1 MLTNFYNVINYCLE
15 RTEDMEFKE
24 FIKNINALAEM
35 IQFRQNV
42 SDLIHKLKYMDRDFI
57 GEDSY
62 IMPCDHLIINLM
74 AKLITV
80 QCTDKF
86 KAVKEDIEWWLYDT
100 ECGTNKEY
108 AVVTYKDGTEKL
120 IDTPE
125 KLWEY
130 IQTFLS
136 E

>member
-1 MLTNFYNVINYCLE
+1 
-15 RTEDMEFKE
+15 MELKE
-24 FIKNINALAEM
+24 FIKNINALVKM

-74 AKLITV
+74 ARLITV

-120 IDTPE
+120 IDTHE
-125 KLWEY
+125 KLWED